1 MTHAT
6 TPAAFANAQ
15 PHADFGGPDFSV
27 NWPTTSAGLCGR
39 ATNTSQTPKPAGGVQ
54 TLVQLAVLLAEAKH
68 HRNLRQ
74 SKRASICEAELRAFR
89 HDIMKRGQS
98 NA

>member
-1 MTHAT
+1 MTHAI
-6 TPAAFANAQ
+6 TPAAFASAQ
-15 PHADFGGPDFSV
+15 LHAGIATPDFSA
-27 NWPTTSAGLCGR
+27 NFPPTSAGLCGR
-39 ATNTSQTPKPAGGVQ
+39 ATNTSQTQRPAGEVQ